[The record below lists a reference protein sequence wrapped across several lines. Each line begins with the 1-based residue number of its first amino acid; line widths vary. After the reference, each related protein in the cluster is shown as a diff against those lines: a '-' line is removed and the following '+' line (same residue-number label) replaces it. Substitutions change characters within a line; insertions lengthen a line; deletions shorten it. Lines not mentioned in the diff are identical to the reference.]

1 MISTRWCPSSLA
13 KLVQISPMSLWF
25 MVDITIV
32 FMGFINQ
39 QTSLGGTILYYCF
52 PHPFTSYFD
61 VHLGTRVL
69 THPHI
74 IIFCAWRRRPSSP
87 HARAECCHRCQAR
100 LLGPA
105 RCGTELSHQGSPRV
119 TEFTIKRGRWSQ
131 KHLEKPWK
139 ILVGEKVNSKLYLG
153 KLWRPHCD
161 LSGMMIYANL
171 Q

>member
-1 MISTRWCPSSLA
+1 MVYGRYNYSIHGVYKPTNITGGHHPVLLFSASIYQLFWCS
-13 KLVQISPMSLWF
+13 
-25 MVDITIV
+25 
-32 FMGFINQ
+32 
-39 QTSLGGTILYYCF
+39 
-52 PHPFTSYFD
+52 
-61 VHLGTRVL
+61 LGTRVL

-153 KLWRPHCD
+153 KLWRPHCG